1 MVSVDELKGKF
12 IGYKGGQRTQHSK
25 YALIR
30 LEGVDGRSET
40 ATYIGRKVVWHST
53 SGGRS
58 IGKVVGVH
66 GRGDVLKVR
75 FRKGLP
81 GEAVGTDV
89 VLI

>member
-1 MVSVDELKGKF
+1 MKATFLGC
-12 IGYKGGQRTQHSK
+12 KGGQRTQHSK
-25 YALIR
+25 YALIK
-30 LEGVDGRSET
+30 VDGIGDSCK
-40 ATYIGRKVVWHST
+40 AAPYIGRKAVWRSS

-66 GRGDVLKVR
+66 GRRGVLKVR

-89 VLI
+89 ILI